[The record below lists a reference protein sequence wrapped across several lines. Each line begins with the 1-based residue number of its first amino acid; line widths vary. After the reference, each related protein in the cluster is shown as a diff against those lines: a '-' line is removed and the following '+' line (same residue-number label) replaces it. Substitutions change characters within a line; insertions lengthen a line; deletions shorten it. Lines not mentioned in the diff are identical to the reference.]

1 MKISNF
7 FRFDDC
13 DGQNWSWPLLMYC
26 TRQQNKY
33 KKTHFPQ
40 KLNIWL
46 RVSDGLQ
53 PKNIQYSISVI
64 EGAAPPFVFQ
74 TFDSPNLS
82 PLCLQYTALPAC
94 LAEQARSSWESQMFV
109 RKRGGCPFYHWNMFF
124 GCIHE
129 QKEEQQYRDTVSAA
143 HLNYMLLACL
153 STVHSILMYFLL
165 AGTVINFNVLY
176 VYTKHAKIIFSD
188 FNPSWLTLIRI

>member
-153 STVHSILMYFLL
+153 STVHSISM
-165 AGTVINFNVLY
+165 
-176 VYTKHAKIIFSD
+176 
-188 FNPSWLTLIRI
+188 

>member
-13 DGQNWSWPLLMYC
+13 DGQNWSWPLHMYC

-40 KLNIWL
+40 KLNICL

-64 EGAAPPFVFQ
+64 KGAAPPFVFQ

-129 QKEEQQYRDTVSAA
+129 QKEEQQYRDIVSAA

-153 STVHSILMYFLL
+153 STVQY
-165 AGTVINFNVLY
+165 INVFPACGYGHQLQCT